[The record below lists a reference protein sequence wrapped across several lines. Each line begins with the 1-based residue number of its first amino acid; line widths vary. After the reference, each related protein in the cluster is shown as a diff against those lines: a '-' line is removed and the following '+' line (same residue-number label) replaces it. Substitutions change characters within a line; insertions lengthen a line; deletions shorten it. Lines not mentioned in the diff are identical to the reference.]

1 MSEPYLSRLRSLPG
15 VTSALAAAIAARY
28 PDVERLRAAT
38 VDDLRTIPDVTA
50 DVANR
55 ILGLAHADS
64 PGEFSVVDREARIED
79 LLESWPE
86 GPTSSTTVPFSRCCS
101 ALTGNSDRAL
111 SAYPSLA
118 VPAEPAICA

>member
-1 MSEPYLSRLRSLPG
+1 MSEPSLPGLRSLPG

-55 ILGLAHADS
+55 ILGLAPATYGCPMCGARYTSAELSELPAVDTRRVLGAEDSSCVHCGAYLFDGAAAVLICGHA
-64 PGEFSVVDREARIED
+64 A
-79 LLESWPE
+79 
-86 GPTSSTTVPFSRCCS
+86 GPTE
-101 ALTGNSDRAL
+101 G
-111 SAYPSLA
+111 
-118 VPAEPAICA
+118 

>member
-28 PDVERLRAAT
+28 PDVERLRAVT

-50 DVANR
+50 EVANR

-64 PGEFSVVDREARIED
+64 PGEFSVADREALIED
-79 LLESWPE
+79 LLSSRDGSVKICRTCGACLAPDTY
-86 GPTSSTTVPFSRCCS
+86 GCPPCGARYTS
-101 ALTGNSDRAL
+101 AEL
-111 SAYPSLA
+111 SELPP
-118 VPAEPAICA
+118 VDPRP